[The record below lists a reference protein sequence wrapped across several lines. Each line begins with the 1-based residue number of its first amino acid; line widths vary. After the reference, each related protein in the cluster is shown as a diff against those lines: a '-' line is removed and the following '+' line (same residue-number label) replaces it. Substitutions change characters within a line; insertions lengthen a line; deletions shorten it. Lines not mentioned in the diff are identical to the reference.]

1 MRVLGVPGD
10 TMHNSGA
17 AIRASDGDVKGEPAE
32 NGRYLA
38 QELVPPGAGR
48 VDRSTEAVFGAAS
61 HQRLEGGRP
70 KVPEAVRKRIEA
82 RLAYPWR
89 ESEGEDSLVMD
100 TDDLMKSRGTTANR
114 ANCLLRT
121 GFLPYLRD
129 LSHYLP
135 DQAPDREPP
144 SRAGGG
150 GATATGWRD
159 RLSVK
164 WQAAKWPPPRSRE
177 AGTSTRQRASAYR
190 QRGWNGQPAGG
201 STGLG
206 ASPSRR
212 MRGAR

>member
-1 MRVLGVPGD
+1 
-10 TMHNSGA
+10 MHNSGA

-100 TDDLMKSRGTTANR
+100 TDEWIPMI
-114 ANCLLRT
+114 
-121 GFLPYLRD
+121 
-129 LSHYLP
+129 
-135 DQAPDREPP
+135 
-144 SRAGGG
+144 
-150 GATATGWRD
+150 
-159 RLSVK
+159 
-164 WQAAKWPPPRSRE
+164 
-177 AGTSTRQRASAYR
+177 
-190 QRGWNGQPAGG
+190 
-201 STGLG
+201 
-206 ASPSRR
+206 
-212 MRGAR
+212 